1 LVNLILVLICWPL
14 RVMCFLKGILP
25 PKLVSLSIGIVC
37 NLATLALHQLLY
49 VHFLDFSPEMYDL
62 LC

>member
-1 LVNLILVLICWPL
+1 
-14 RVMCFLKGILP
+14 MCFLKGILP